1 MWQYSLIQGIRQ
13 RKPSLAECKRTKK
26 LKGLPFV
33 EDFLS
38 TNVLKHEE
46 QMVLNRGMAE
56 WGHFAISGDIFGCH
70 HLEGVT
76 AQANVKI

>member
-1 MWQYSLIQGIRQ
+1 M
-13 RKPSLAECKRTKK
+13 
-26 LKGLPFV
+26 

-46 QMVLNRGMAE
+46 QMVLNHGMAE
-56 WGHFAISGDIFGCH
+56 WGHFAVSGDIFGCH